1 MSLASRHYNILRYGI
16 RNRLVRPNARY
27 ASYPYQEENCL
38 KVKDFLSKFDTG
50 CAVVFV
56 GMRQA
61 KYSLGLDNPFR
72 QTTELLAD
80 IYESLIVPSF
90 SHSVRISGVYDVKS
104 TRSDVGN
111 YSQLF
116 LDVADYRTLSP
127 YKSYALKGVIA
138 DSFRG
143 LQYENDYAPGGA
155 FEFIQNNAI
164 TAINIG
170 TMALKFSCIHYAE
183 YLSRVPYVRNVSR
196 CVTIIDSH
204 GMRSEVTVT
213 EQNYKGIAYKF
224 NLHKV
229 ERDLLKN
236 ELLHQIKINDL
247 VVRVLP
253 EQKYFDYIMGRLKK
267 NPYYLVD

>member
-1 MSLASRHYNILRYGI
+1 MSFASRHYNILRYGI

-27 ASYPYQEENCL
+27 ASYPYLEENCL
-38 KVKDFLSKFDTG
+38 KVKDFLSKFNAG
-50 CAVVFV
+50 SAVVFV

-72 QTTELLAD
+72 QTTELLNEV
-80 IYESLIVPSF
+80 YGSLIVPTF
-90 SHSVRISGVYDVKS
+90 THSVRNSGVYNVKS
-104 TRSDVGN
+104 TRSEVGT

-116 LDVADYRTLSP
+116 LNVADYRTLSP
-127 YKSYALKGVIA
+127 YKSYALKGEIV

-155 FEFIQNNAI
+155 FEFVRNNAV

-183 YLSRVPYVRNVSR
+183 YLAKVPYLHNVSR
-196 CVTIIDSH
+196 QIKIIDH
-204 GMRSEVTVT
+204 NNEIKEITAT

-224 NLHKV
+224 NLLKV
-229 ERDLLKN
+229 EKDLIKN
-236 ELLHQIKINDL
+236 ELLFQIKINDL

-253 EQKYFDYIMGRLKK
+253 EQRYFDYIMDRLKK